1 MRTLDPKRPRATAV
15 AVRDGMILAVGDDAE
30 VREHCDANSEVVDA
44 RGAAVVPG
52 LVDAHQ
58 HPFMGAEASQGV
70 DLNGLATLE
79 EVRRALAK
87 ERARC
92 GEGAWIQGFGLDY
105 DVFEGTGM
113 HGRLIQDAVGGNPAL
128 ITCFDFHTFL
138 ATPAALALAGITGP
152 REFEVNA
159 EVVCRDG
166 APTGELREAPAASLV
181 QSVIPEPD
189 DEERYRWY
197 VDALGRQNA
206 VGITGIH
213 MMDGTPQTHETLRRM
228 EAEGN
233 LTARI
238 VAPFWI
244 KPETSVEEMRA
255 LAALGDE
262 RGRTWR
268 GGVAKLF
275 IDGVVDSGTAWL
287 DEPDALGANTEPFW
301 PDPSRYTEAVALFA
315 RSGFGVATHAIGD
328 RAVRHALDAY
338 RAAGAAPG
346 VRHRIEHIE
355 TLKDSELARFAAEGV
370 VASMQPLHVQWL
382 APDGSDA
389 WSRRL
394 GEERRARGFRTGDLL
409 RSGAVV
415 ALGSDWP
422 IAHYDPRL
430 GMAWARL
437 RRPPALPEAEPFFP
451 DGRITGLQALEGYTV
466 GAALAVGEGD
476 MNGRIKPGLRADLT
490 GFSRDPVECEAD
502 ELPDLP
508 VVLTVVDG
516 RVVHDLTD
524 PNG

>member
-1 MRTLDPKRPRATAV
+1 MGSFADLAIVGARVRTLDPKRPRATAV

-30 VREHCDANSEVVDA
+30 VREHCDANSEIVDA

-213 MMDGTPQTHETLRRM
+213 MMDGTLETHETLRRM

-244 KPETSVEEMRA
+244 KPETSVEEMRE

-268 GGVAKLF
+268 GAWRSSLSTGSSTPGRPGWTSPMLWAPTRSPSGRTPRATPKPSPCSR
-275 IDGVVDSGTAWL
+275 GPASGSQPTRSGTARC
-287 DEPDALGANTEPFW
+287 AT
-301 PDPSRYTEAVALFA
+301 PST
-315 RSGFGVATHAIGD
+315 
-328 RAVRHALDAY
+328 
-338 RAAGAAPG
+338 
-346 VRHRIEHIE
+346 
-355 TLKDSELARFAAEGV
+355 
-370 VASMQPLHVQWL
+370 
-382 APDGSDA
+382 
-389 WSRRL
+389 
-394 GEERRARGFRTGDLL
+394 
-409 RSGAVV
+409 
-415 ALGSDWP
+415 P
-422 IAHYDPRL
+422 IA
-430 GMAWARL
+430 
-437 RRPPALPEAEPFFP
+437 PPAQHPEFVTASS
-451 DGRITGLQALEGYTV
+451 T
-466 GAALAVGEGD
+466 
-476 MNGRIKPGLRADLT
+476 
-490 GFSRDPVECEAD
+490 
-502 ELPDLP
+502 
-508 VVLTVVDG
+508 
-516 RVVHDLTD
+516 
-524 PNG
+524 